1 MEVTQFPGLNDQVYD
16 AQEIFRI
23 LLNALS
29 YPGTYQEICIPLT
42 PPPGLTL
49 ACAAACLTL
58 LDLETSVWL
67 SSGFKADEKTEL
79 ESWLR
84 FHTGC
89 HFTSN
94 PERADFAI
102 IQTNDHPEPLSRFRL
117 GTAESPEKSTTL
129 FIQRIAKE
137 QKKLICING
146 PGISEEREIKLP
158 LSLKFVQEWRENHAS
173 YPLGIDV
180 FVFVENTAIGLPRT
194 TYFNS

>member
-1 MEVTQFPGLNDQVYD
+1 
-16 AQEIFRI
+16 
-23 LLNALS
+23 
-29 YPGTYQEICIPLT
+29 
-42 PPPGLTL
+42 PGLTL

-58 LDLETSVWL
+58 LDLETTVWL
-67 SSGFKADEKTEL
+67 SSGFEAHEKAEL

-94 PERADFAI
+94 PEMADFAI
-102 IQTNDHPEPLSRFRL
+102 IQINDRPEPLSRFCW

-129 FIQRIAKE
+129 FIQRIPKE

-146 PGISEEREIKLP
+146 PGISEEREIQLP
-158 LSLKFVQEWRENHAS
+158 LSFNFIREWRENQVR

-194 TYFNS
+194 THFNS